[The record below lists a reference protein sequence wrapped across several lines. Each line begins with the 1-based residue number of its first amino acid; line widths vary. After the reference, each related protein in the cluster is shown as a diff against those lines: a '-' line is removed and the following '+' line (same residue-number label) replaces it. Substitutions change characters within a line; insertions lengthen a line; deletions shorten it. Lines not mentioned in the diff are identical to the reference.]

1 MSKQRW
7 YYQRDAVTARH
18 GQLRF
23 LFLRVRG
30 VAKKQNKMILF
41 LMFSLLTHLK
51 ISVTQSAFCTKN
63 SRIKFNLYH

>member
-7 YYQRDAVTARH
+7 YYQRDAVTARR
-18 GQLRF
+18 GQLGF

-51 ISVTQSAFCTKN
+51 IE
-63 SRIKFNLYH
+63 

>member
-30 VAKKQNKMILF
+30 VAKKQNKIILF

-51 ISVTQSAFCTKN
+51 IE
-63 SRIKFNLYH
+63 